1 MAKHIRNIRELRA
14 MSDKDLLDSIDDNRH
29 ELYTLRLNKASG
41 ELKDANQ
48 LSANRHNL
56 ARMMTVLRERQ
67 LAQALA
73 SKDENNG

>member
-14 MSDKDLLDSIDDNRH
+14 MSDKDLLDAIDDNRH

-67 LAQALA
+67 LAQVLA